1 MQARDC
7 SESLWFIRAIFE
19 ILADWNIGN
28 NVGEKTMS
36 HMWCF
41 EALSYMKCILEAA
54 LFCDHFA
61 YVCDDN

>member
-28 NVGEKTMS
+28 NVGEKNY
-36 HMWCF
+36 
-41 EALSYMKCILEAA
+41 ESYVV
-54 LFCDHFA
+54 F
-61 YVCDDN
+61 